1 MIQVLGHY
9 LLFLLILQ
17 PIEEFYTCD
26 RPNTIGTELPHFFCD
41 WEDEDFIEYAGGK
54 RILKPRR
61 ESDNFIKRYYR
72 NKYWI
77 IRKQG
82 AVFKSKRDGVGV
94 ITHPL
99 LLGV

>member
-26 RPNTIGTELPHFFCD
+26 TPNTIGKELPHFFCN

-72 NKYWI
+72 EKYWI

-82 AVFKSKRDGVGV
+82 TVFKSKRDGVGV